1 MVEDMF
7 HFQAGLAALQGGTGV
22 WWFGSQTKVYA
33 TLCSMRR
40 RGFGFF

>member
-22 WWFGSQTKVYA
+22 WWFGS
-33 TLCSMRR
+33 
-40 RGFGFF
+40 